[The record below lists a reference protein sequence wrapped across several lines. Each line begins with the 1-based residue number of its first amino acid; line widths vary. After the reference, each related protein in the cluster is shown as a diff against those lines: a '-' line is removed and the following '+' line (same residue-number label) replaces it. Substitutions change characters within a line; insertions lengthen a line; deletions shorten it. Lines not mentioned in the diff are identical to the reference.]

1 MLIANRMKVILTQNV
16 KKLGQKGDIKEVAIG
31 YARNFLIPQKLAI
44 QATHLNLEQ
53 FERQVN
59 EKQAKD
65 QKQKSDEQTL
75 FDKIDGIKIEIH
87 AKANEQGHLFAGIK
101 EKDIAFE
108 LAKNKIDIIK
118 DQIKIKQPIKE
129 VGEHEVGVE
138 FKGVG
143 EAKIKVIIKAK
154 K

>member
-1 MLIANRMKVILTQNV
+1 MKVILIQNV
-16 KKLGQKGDIKEVAIG
+16 NKLGQKGDIKEVATG

-44 QATHLNLEQ
+44 QATQLNLDQ
-53 FERQVN
+53 SDKQAK
-59 EKQAKD
+59 EKQAKVR
-65 QKQKSDEQTL
+65 KQKSNDQIL
-75 FDKIDGIKIEIH
+75 FDKLNGIKIEII

-129 VGEHEVGVE
+129 IGEHEVGVE
-138 FKGVG
+138 FKGIG
-143 EAKIKVIIKAK
+143 SAKVKVIIKPK
-154 K
+154 NK